1 MALLL
6 LCAAP
11 EIGPPNPRTSRV
23 HISLLTSSLQQDKEA
38 TACKWLEP
46 LWYIMGGVLSFL
58 ATRSSLHCKGP
69 VKTWKTIAKVFQGG
83 GKTKN

>member
-23 HISLLTSSLQQDKEA
+23 HISLLTSSLQQGKEA
-38 TACKWLEP
+38 TACKWLQP
-46 LWYIMGGVLSFL
+46 LWQIMGGVLDFL
-58 ATRSSLHCKGP
+58 AKDPLCKGS
-69 VKTWKTIAKVFQGG
+69 VKTWKTLAKGVI
-83 GKTKN
+83 KYSEH